1 MPPGGFYLE
10 IVLKYK
16 AKQKQSKNGKFN
28 FLSTIRLT
36 QSILKHKFPSKYKL
50 LGLIFGILQ
59 YVGGQLK
66 PVDLINASCG

>member
-10 IVLKYK
+10 IALKYK

-36 QSILKHKFPSKYKL
+36 QSILKRKFPSK
-50 LGLIFGILQ
+50 I
-59 YVGGQLK
+59 
-66 PVDLINASCG
+66 